1 MIKLLETA
9 TELLPAQETLDNVS
23 AFTQWLQSLPEQLFN
38 LLPKIVAAIVILIV
52 GWFIGKL
59 AGKILKQVM
68 VKRRVDETVHYF
80 LCRMLVITLRIVF
93 VLFALSAVG
102 VNINSFI
109 AALGAAGITAGLGLQ
124 SSIAQFASGVE
135 ILFNKPFRKGDFI
148 EIDGVTGTVEEIHFM
163 NTTLI
168 TLDNKRVITP
178 NSHVTTNCIIN
189 YTAQHKRRIDLKYS
203 IAYGD
208 DIALA
213 KQVLAQAV
221 EACPYTLADPK
232 TIIAVSE
239 HSDSAIVLD
248 TFVWCRSE
256 DYWTT
261 FYDMQERVKL
271 AFDKAGLHIP
281 FNQMDVHIIQE
292 QTEKE

>member
-1 MIKLLETA
+1 MLHFLETT
-9 TELLPAQETLDNVS
+9 TEFLPTQEAKESVS
-23 AFTQWLQSLPEQLFN
+23 AFTKWLTQTLPEQIFN
-38 LLPKIVAAIVILIV
+38 LLPKIAVAVVILV
-52 GWFIGKL
+52 IGFFVSKL
-59 AGKILKQVM
+59 AGKILKKIM

-80 LCRMLVITLRIVF
+80 LCRMVVITLRIVF
-93 VLFALSAVG
+93 ALFALSAVG

-148 EIDGVTGTVEEIHFM
+148 EVDGVTGTVEEIHFM

-178 NSHVTTNCIIN
+178 NSHVTSNSIIN
-189 YTAQHKRRIDLKYS
+189 YTAQNKRRLDLKYS

-213 KQVLAQAV
+213 KKVLQEAV

-232 TIIAVSE
+232 TIIAVSAHGE
-239 HSDSAIVLD
+239 SAVVLD
-248 TFVWCRSE
+248 TFVWCKSE
-256 DYWTT
+256 EYWAT

-281 FNQMDVHIIQE
+281 FNQMDVHIINN
-292 QTEKE
+292 

>member
-1 MIKLLETA
+1 MMRTLEA
-9 TELLPAQETLDNVS
+9 VPELLPTQETMEDVS
-23 AFTQWLQSLPEQLFN
+23 AFTKWLTQTLPEQIFN
-38 LLPKIVAAIVILIV
+38 LLPKIAVAAVILV
-52 GWFIGKL
+52 IGYFFSKF
-59 AGKILKQVM
+59 AGKILKKVM
-68 VKRRVDETVHYF
+68 VRRRVDETVHYF
-80 LCRMLVITLRIVF
+80 LCRMLVISLRIVF

-109 AALGAAGITAGLGLQ
+109 AALGAAGITAGIGLQ
-124 SSIAQFASGVE
+124 SSISQFASGIE

-168 TLDNKRVITP
+168 TLDNKRVILP
-178 NSHVTTNCIIN
+178 NSHVTSKSIIN
-189 YTAQHKRRIDLKYS
+189 YTAQNKRRIDLKYS

-213 KQVLAQAV
+213 KKVLQEAV

-232 TIIAVSE
+232 TIIAVSA
-239 HSDSAIVLD
+239 HSESAIVLD
-248 TFVWCRSE
+248 TFVWCKSE
-256 DYWTT
+256 EYWAT

-281 FNQMDVHIIQE
+281 FNQMDVHIVQ
-292 QTEKE
+292 

>member
-1 MIKLLETA
+1 MRTLEA
-9 TELLPAQETLDNVS
+9 VPELLPTQETMEDVS
-23 AFTQWLQSLPEQLFN
+23 AFTKWLTQTLPEQIFN
-38 LLPKIVAAIVILIV
+38 LLPKIAVAAVILV
-52 GWFIGKL
+52 IGYFFSKF
-59 AGKILKQVM
+59 AGKILKKVM
-68 VKRRVDETVHYF
+68 VRRRVDETVHYF
-80 LCRMLVITLRIVF
+80 LCRMLVISLRIVF

-109 AALGAAGITAGLGLQ
+109 AALGAAGITAGIGLQ
-124 SSIAQFASGVE
+124 GSISQFASGIE

-168 TLDNKRVITP
+168 TLDNKRVILP
-178 NSHVTTNCIIN
+178 NSHVTSKSIIN
-189 YTAQHKRRIDLKYS
+189 YTAQNKRRIDLKYS

-213 KQVLAQAV
+213 KKVLQEAV

-232 TIIAVSE
+232 TIIAVSA
-239 HSDSAIVLD
+239 HSESAIVLD
-248 TFVWCRSE
+248 TFVWCKSE
-256 DYWTT
+256 EYWAT

-281 FNQMDVHIIQE
+281 FNQMDVHIVQ
-292 QTEKE
+292 

>member
-1 MIKLLETA
+1 MRTLEA
-9 TELLPAQETLDNVS
+9 VPELLPTQETMEDVS
-23 AFTQWLQSLPEQLFN
+23 AFTKWLTQTLPEQIFN
-38 LLPKIVAAIVILIV
+38 LLPKIAVAAVILV
-52 GWFIGKL
+52 IGYFFSKF
-59 AGKILKQVM
+59 AGKILKKVM
-68 VKRRVDETVHYF
+68 VRRRVDETVHYF
-80 LCRMLVITLRIVF
+80 LCRMLVISLRIVF

-109 AALGAAGITAGLGLQ
+109 AALGAAGITAGIGLQ
-124 SSIAQFASGVE
+124 SSISQFASGIE

-168 TLDNKRVITP
+168 TLDNKRVILP
-178 NSHVTTNCIIN
+178 NSHVTSKSIIN
-189 YTAQHKRRIDLKYS
+189 YTAQNKRRIDLKYS

-213 KQVLAQAV
+213 KKVLQEAV

-232 TIIAVSE
+232 TIIAVSA
-239 HSDSAIVLD
+239 HSESAIVLD
-248 TFVWCRSE
+248 TFVWCKSE
-256 DYWTT
+256 EYWAT

-281 FNQMDVHIIQE
+281 FNQMDVHIVQ
-292 QTEKE
+292 

>member
-1 MIKLLETA
+1 MLKLLETA
-9 TELLPAQETLDNVS
+9 TNLLPSQDTLKDVS
-23 AFTQWLQSLPEQLFN
+23 AFKRWLQTLPDQLFN
-38 LLPKIVAAIVILIV
+38 LLPRILAAVIILVI
-52 GWFIGKL
+52 GYFISKL
-59 AGKILKQVM
+59 AGKLLKKIM
-68 VKRRVDETVHYF
+68 VSRRVDETVHYF
-80 LCRMLVITLRIVF
+80 LCRMLVVTMRIVF

-109 AALGAAGITAGLGLQ
+109 AALGAAGITAGIGLQ
-124 SSIAQFASGVE
+124 SSISQFASGIE

-178 NSHVTTNCIIN
+178 NSHITSNMLIN
-189 YTAQHKRRIDLKYS
+189 YTAQNKRRIDLKFS

-213 KQVLAQAV
+213 KKVLEETV

-248 TFVWCRSE
+248 TFVWCKSE
-256 DYWTT
+256 DYWAT

-281 FNQMDVHIIQE
+281 FNQVDVHVINE
-292 QTEKE
+292 QKTE

>member
-1 MIKLLETA
+1 MKLLETA
-9 TELLPAQETLDNVS
+9 TELLPTEKTLTDVS
-23 AFTQWLQSLPEQLFN
+23 AFTKWLQSLPEHIFN
-38 LLPKIVAAIVILIV
+38 LLPKILAAVVILV
-52 GWFIGKL
+52 IGFFVSKL
-59 AGKILKQVM
+59 AGKILKKIM

-80 LCRMLVITLRIVF
+80 LCRMLVITLRIIF

-124 SSIAQFASGVE
+124 SSIAQFASGIE

-178 NSHVTTNCIIN
+178 NSHVTSNSIIN
-189 YTAQHKRRIDLKYS
+189 YTAQNKRRLDLKYS

-213 KQVLAQAV
+213 KKVLQEAV

-248 TFVWCRSE
+248 TFVWCKSE
-256 DYWTT
+256 DYFPT

-281 FNQMDVHIIQE
+281 FNQMDVHIINN
-292 QTEKE
+292 